1 MQERTAATGER
12 VIRIV
17 GVVLSVGFGV
27 PFLLLSGMALSSRF
41 GGEPGDPHGYVL
53 IFGTVLALGL
63 GLLTA
68 AVVPLIF
75 RPGRRSA
82 AYGWT
87 MLVYVLAAAGLIAA
101 LLTA

>member
-1 MQERTAATGER
+1 MVQVQTASGDR

-17 GVVLSVGFGV
+17 GGVLAAGFGV
-27 PFLLLSGMALSSRF
+27 PFLLLGGTALSSRF
-41 GGEPGDPHGYVL
+41 GWGAGDPHGYAM

-68 AVVPLIF
+68 VVVPLIF
-75 RPGRRSA
+75 RFSLRGA
-82 AYGWT
+82 AYTWS
-87 MLVYVLAAAGLIAA
+87 MLVYVLVAVGLIAA

>member
-1 MQERTAATGER
+1 MVQERAAAGER
-12 VIRIV
+12 VIRVV

-41 GGEPGDPHGYVL
+41 GSGPDDPHGYVL

-63 GLLTA
+63 GLLAA
-68 AVVPLIF
+68 AVVPLTF
-75 RPGRRSA
+75 RPGRRST
-82 AYGWT
+82 AYGST

>member
-1 MQERTAATGER
+1 MVQERAAAGER

-27 PFLLLSGMALSSRF
+27 PFLLLSGMALNSRF
-41 GGEPGDPHGYVL
+41 GSESGDPHGYVL

-63 GLLTA
+63 GLLA
-68 AVVPLIF
+68 AVVVPLIF
-75 RPGRRSA
+75 RSGLRSA
-82 AYGWT
+82 AYGWS
-87 MLVYVLAAAGLIAA
+87 MLVYVLAAVGLIVA